1 MVPRKKEKKKKVSVK
16 RKFTDE
22 EFLELY
28 NRKIWLEPPPS
39 DRKMADI
46 LGASTTA
53 IALRR
58 YKLRLPPRVKPCKKS
73 DPESNLQK
81 VRRSQKKANRK
92 YYVKSRLPAHSP

>member
-1 MVPRKKEKKKKVSVK
+1 MESHKQEKKKKVSVK

-39 DRKMADI
+39 DRQMADI

-53 IALRR
+53 ITLRR
-58 YKLRLPPRVKPCKKS
+58 YKLRLPPRVKPGKKS
-73 DPESNLQK
+73 DPESNHQK
-81 VRRSQKKANRK
+81 VKRSQKKARRK
-92 YYVKSRLPAHSP
+92 YYSKSR